1 MGRPPIGRQ
10 AMSGAE
16 RQRRYF
22 GRLLDSKLKS
32 AALAQLKHELAQ
44 LKHEL
49 AHAKA
54 QAAKK
59 TRKGAEPSRTRAD
72 TGELEQ
78 EIAALRRKNGE
89 LRKIL
94 NHIKHAPKG
103 AVVMDRHDRMA
114 VVKCLHP
121 DQLHPD
127 IKKVFEQHSALGK
140 QYEEACQIFNALAAK
155 QKIIEVP

>member
-1 MGRPPIGRQ
+1 MGITGLRNVKLLSLATRQHDFTKFDPDQTSVSGALVSDEIRTILSVTKLEENAMGRPPIGRQ

-72 TGELEQ
+72 TGE
-78 EIAALRRKNGE
+78 
-89 LRKIL
+89 
-94 NHIKHAPKG
+94 
-103 AVVMDRHDRMA
+103 
-114 VVKCLHP
+114 
-121 DQLHPD
+121 
-127 IKKVFEQHSALGK
+127 
-140 QYEEACQIFNALAAK
+140 
-155 QKIIEVP
+155 

>member
-54 QAAKK
+54 QG
-59 TRKGAEPSRTRAD
+59 RGA
-72 TGELEQ
+72 
-78 EIAALRRKNGE
+78 
-89 LRKIL
+89 
-94 NHIKHAPKG
+94 
-103 AVVMDRHDRMA
+103 
-114 VVKCLHP
+114 
-121 DQLHPD
+121 
-127 IKKVFEQHSALGK
+127 
-140 QYEEACQIFNALAAK
+140 
-155 QKIIEVP
+155 